1 MSSSNSSVKK
11 GFQRVELNRSIW
23 EVPARYINLQTI
35 GSGAYGQVW

>member
-1 MSSSNSSVKK
+1 MSTANSAVKE

-23 EVPARYINLQTI
+23 EVPVRYQNLQGI